1 MFGCMASLV
10 VACHAAR
17 SMMRT
22 ACAPHRVGRRS
33 HREIC
38 DWSKRNVAAT
48 RFGGQCGRRPM
59 GGGPLLVPARGSF
72 SGGSLPVAGFPHNSQ
87 CRIRWCMDRAT
98 ARSYIIS
105 DPKWYFVMSETA
117 IPKQHG
123 FKPGQSGNPAGR
135 PKGARHRT
143 TVAIEALL
151 DGEGEAITRKAIEAA
166 KAGDM
171 VAIRLVLDR
180 ICPPRKTRPIH
191 IELPSVQDAPG
202 VAEAQQE
209 VLRAACAGELLLD
222 EAQALSGLLEAR
234 RQSLET
240 QELEA
245 RLSELE
251 ASARRCR

>member
-1 MFGCMASLV
+1 MIE
-10 VACHAAR
+10 
-17 SMMRT
+17 T
-22 ACAPHRVGRRS
+22 
-33 HREIC
+33 
-38 DWSKRNVAAT
+38 T
-48 RFGGQCGRRPM
+48 
-59 GGGPLLVPARGSF
+59 
-72 SGGSLPVAGFPHNSQ
+72 
-87 CRIRWCMDRAT
+87 IR
-98 ARSYIIS
+98 
-105 DPKWYFVMSETA
+105 
-117 IPKQHG
+117 KQGG
-123 FKPGQSGNPAGR
+123 FKPGKSGNPAGR

-151 DGEGEAITRKAIEAA
+151 DGEGEAITRMAIEAA

-191 IELPSVQDAPG
+191 IELPTIHDAGG

-240 QELEA
+240 RELEA
-245 RLSELE
+245 RLSQLE
-251 ASARRCR
+251 ASTRRGR

>member
-1 MFGCMASLV
+1 
-10 VACHAAR
+10 
-17 SMMRT
+17 
-22 ACAPHRVGRRS
+22 
-33 HREIC
+33 
-38 DWSKRNVAAT
+38 
-48 RFGGQCGRRPM
+48 
-59 GGGPLLVPARGSF
+59 
-72 SGGSLPVAGFPHNSQ
+72 
-87 CRIRWCMDRAT
+87 
-98 ARSYIIS
+98 
-105 DPKWYFVMSETA
+105 MSETTT
-117 IPKQHG
+117 PKQGG
-123 FKPGQSGNPAGR
+123 FKPGQSGNPSGR

-191 IELPSVQDAPG
+191 IELPPIKNAGG

-222 EAQALSGLLEAR
+222 EAQVLSGLLEAR

-245 RLSELE
+245 RLTGLE
-251 ASARRCR
+251 AIAGRSR